1 MMRKT
6 ICRTMATST
15 ITAHRLSIVDGK
27 PVVETLDPIVI
38 MGKAKKKDAL
48 KAVKD
53 AHGDLTGV
61 TIGQIDVA
69 EETYEISVE
78 DFLKHATKVTNNS
91 EGSESNSE
99 GYENNS
105 EVSEA
110 TN

>member
-1 MMRKT
+1 MMRKS

-27 PVVETLDPIVI
+27 PVVETLDPDVV
-38 MGKAKKKDAL
+38 MGKAKEKDAL
-48 KAVKD
+48 KAVKE

-69 EETYEISVE
+69 EDTYEISVD
-78 DFLKHATKVTNNS
+78 DFVKYATKVTNKS
-91 EGSESNSE
+91 EGSESVSE
-99 GYENNS
+99 GSENVS